1 MFYLANDVIQHA
13 KRKSYQHYLNE
24 FKSALKEVTK
34 FTKDDK
40 IIPNIN
46 RVLNIWE
53 ERAIYPK
60 EFVEELRNLLN
71 GEEVKKQLLAN
82 IVSGYASGDVIKK
95 ISSTVKV
102 EQQTRNKL
110 QNLINCEM
118 DFSNAETL
126 NKLKDK
132 TFGEQL
138 IKKLNEAKRFYEEFV
153 LAVQNEINNRKDL
166 IADLERC
173 KLFNALQQ
181 KEVQNSA
188 NTYANSETLAK
199 QAQAKLAG
207 SSGNNV
213 PANTVSSLDKRLNLL
228 MSGSGFT
235 MNTDYSNNSFYQNAP
250 QYDPYNI
257 SHENLEHTDMDLAN
271 SDDDDDLNKNNGIG
285 NKTSDSFSTQ
295 YSQMTSMLPPSIPP
309 NPQEYFE
316 PNAPETAFNSYGGND
331 LGAVRGDPI
340 ANLADQTYRHSSGSN
355 NSSWRG
361 DNGHHDDHHRHHHRN
376 HDRSSNHH
384 HHNSRSN
391 HRWKSNNNSNQWN
404 QRNNYGGGSY

>member
-1 MFYLANDVIQHA
+1 M
-13 KRKSYQHYLNE
+13 
-24 FKSALKEVTK
+24 
-34 FTKDDK
+34 
-40 IIPNIN
+40 
-46 RVLNIWE
+46 LNIWE

-285 NKTSDSFSTQ
+285 NKTSESFSTQ